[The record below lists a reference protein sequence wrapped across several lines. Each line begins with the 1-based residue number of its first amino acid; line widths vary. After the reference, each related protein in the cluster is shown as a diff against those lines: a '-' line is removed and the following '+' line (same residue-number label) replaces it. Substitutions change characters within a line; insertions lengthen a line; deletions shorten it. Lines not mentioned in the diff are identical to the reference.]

1 MKNKKL
7 FAILTL
13 VCFMFTLMPVAAFA
27 AVDAANYEVKVYDG
41 ANYVEDVYVAPNTEV
56 SVAALDGAADTDAA
70 FYAVNEEGKAVQIK
84 YTTAGTAA
92 KFTFKDPGTYTIYG
106 VVANNADL
114 ATLVGKTEQLVDG
127 VSVADAVKTIE
138 NNLKADKI
146 KVAATVVVEAPDAQ
160 YTVTAAA
167 AAGSI
172 VANGGFT
179 PAGVKEVTVTLKNN
193 GEAIVGKVPTISA
206 PDYLTVVPA
215 DAKKA
220 VTNTKGEIKY
230 NITAKKAGNFKVV
243 FGYEDA
249 RKATVNVVVSQG
261 DIANVEVVKEST
273 SLINKAYKAAGTNTG
288 ATVKFTDANG
298 SVVDVTPAGGANV
311 TFNATTG
318 LDANNAIK
326 VSVASQPANSRLTAN
341 NFELKDSQTAGASD
355 LIVKTTGADL
365 KAGSYKV
372 QFALANGKSATV
384 AFEVAKKGDTVGI
397 RFVDPATTVALN
409 ASAPTFT
416 VEAYDANGVT
426 ETLVLGTDYV
436 LNAQGKALVT
446 KDATTFKVSN
456 EDKYIGSTITV
467 LAKTAGD
474 EFVATTTLEVVDNGM
489 EVVYVDTTAEVG
501 VTTVLNAKV
510 VDEKGNKVD
519 VPAAGANMKIV
530 VLEKPANAYVYA
542 DAAMGATSKDIAV
555 TFLGSVAGE
564 YKIQTIIVDGNNE
577 YVTGIETITVGANVN
592 SFKDVVVMS
601 IGANKI
607 VVNSD
612 VKVID
617 AAPIVEN
624 NRTFVPFRALAEAF
638 GAEVA
643 YDEATQSVTAELNG
657 TVVVMTIGSAEYTVN
672 GEVATADVAP
682 FINGSRTMVPV
693 RFVAEAFGI
702 NVTPVYGENGATVDV
717 LFAK

>member
-27 AVDAANYEVKVYDG
+27 ADAADYEVKVLDG
-41 ANYVEDVYVAPNTEV
+41 ANWVEDVYVAPQTPV
-56 SVAALDGAADTDAA
+56 TVAAVDAYSNGTPAAL
-70 FYAVNEEGKAVQIK
+70 YAVNEKGEAVQIK
-84 YTTAGTAA
+84 YTTAANVA
-92 KFTFKDPGTYTIYG
+92 EFAFKNPGTYTIYG
-106 VVANNADL
+106 VVGNNAGL
-114 ATLVGKTEQLVDG
+114 ATLVGKTELLVDG
-127 VSVADAVKTIE
+127 VTVAEAVKTIE
-138 NNLKADKI
+138 NNLSDDKI
-146 KVAATVVVEAPDAQ
+146 KVAATIVVEAPDAQ
-160 YTVTAAA
+160 YTVTATA

-193 GEAIVGKVPTISA
+193 GSAIVGKVPTISA

-220 VTNTKGEIKY
+220 VTNNKGEIKY

-249 RKATVNVVVSQG
+249 TKATVNVVVSQG
-261 DIANVEVVKEST
+261 DITTVEVVKEST
-273 SLINKAYKAAGTNTG
+273 SLINKAYKAAGINTG
-288 ATVKFTDANG
+288 ATVKFADANG
-298 SVVDVTPAGGANV
+298 SVVDVTGANV

-318 LDANNAIK
+318 LDASNAIK
-326 VSVASQPANSRLTAN
+326 VSVVSQPANSRLTAA
-341 NFELKDSQTAGASD
+341 NFELADSQTAGASD
-355 LIVKTTGADL
+355 LIVKTAGADL
-365 KAGSYKV
+365 KAGAYKV

-409 ASAPTFT
+409 AVSPVFT

-436 LNAQGKALVT
+436 LNAQGKALV
-446 KDATTFKVSN
+446 ANAGNTFKVSN
-456 EDKYIGSTITV
+456 EDKYIGSTVTV
-467 LAKTAGD
+467 LAKTVGD
-474 EFVATTTLEVVDNGM
+474 EFVATTALEVVDNGM

-510 VDEKGNKVD
+510 VDEKGNKVA
-519 VPAAGANMKIV
+519 VPTYGAGYNMKIV

-542 DAAMGATSKDIAV
+542 DAAIGATAKDIAV

-564 YKIQTIIVDGNNE
+564 YKIQTVIVDDNNE

-607 VVNSD
+607 VVNSE
-612 VKVID
+612 VKTID

-624 NRTFVPFRALAEAF
+624 NRTFVPVRALAEAF
-638 GAEVA
+638 GATVA

-657 TVVVMTIGSAEYTVN
+657 TKVVMTIGSAEYTVN
-672 GEVATADVAP
+672 GEAKTADVAP